1 MTKRALAAGD
11 VLTYPIRSDK
21 FRYEIKIREVLHQSK
36 SEYQSIEVFDT
47 DCFGRV
53 LLLDG
58 HIQLAELDER
68 AYHECLVHIPLLSIR
83 EPKKALVVGGGDGGV
98 LRELLKHPSLEIDM
112 VEIDSGVIDAARAQL
127 PFLNEGCFES
137 PRVSLFLQDAFPF
150 VKDNSRGPYD
160 LIVMDSTDTYEDEEG
175 EISAMLFTQEFFR
188 DCAALL
194 SPNGFVVT
202 QADNPIFCPY
212 SLEEISAQYSKVF
225 AKVGSYH
232 ANVPS
237 FGGSSAYCWASNGVE
252 VNRTWSENSLDL
264 QYLNPT
270 THALAFQDL
279 PFHAPR

>member
-1 MTKRALAAGD
+1 MALQAGD
-11 VLTYPIRSDK
+11 TLSYPIRSDK
-21 FRYEIKIREVLHQSK
+21 FRYEIKIKEVLHRSQT
-36 SEYQSIEVFDT
+36 EFQTIEVFDT
-47 DCFGRV
+47 ESFGRM

-68 AYHECLVHIPLLSIR
+68 AYHECLVHIPLLSIS

-98 LRELLKHPSLEIDM
+98 LRELLKHPNLEVDM

-137 PRVSLFLQDAFPF
+137 PRVSLYLQDAFPF
-150 VKDNSRGPYD
+150 VKDPSKGPYD

-194 SPNGFVVT
+194 SPNGFVIT

-212 SLEEISAQYSKVF
+212 SLEEISAQYGEVF
-225 AKVGSYH
+225 AKVGSYQ
-232 ANVPS
+232 AFVPS
-237 FGGSSAYCWASNGVE
+237 FGGSSAYCWASNGPE
-252 VNRTWSENSLDL
+252 IAKAWPENNLEL
-264 QYLNPT
+264 KFLNPT
-270 THALAFQDL
+270 TYVLAFQEL

>member
-1 MTKRALAAGD
+1 
-11 VLTYPIRSDK
+11 
-21 FRYEIKIREVLHQSK
+21 
-36 SEYQSIEVFDT
+36 
-47 DCFGRV
+47 
-53 LLLDG
+53 LDG

-98 LRELLKHPSLEIDM
+98 LRELLKHPNLEIDM

-150 VKDNSRGPYD
+150 VKDSSRGPYD

-202 QADNPIFCPY
+202 QADNPVFCPY
-212 SLEEISAQYSKVF
+212 SLEEITQQYQAVF
-225 AKVGSYH
+225 ANVGSYH

-237 FGGSSAYCWASNGVE
+237 FGGMSAYCWASHGPE
-252 VNRTWSENSLDL
+252 IHRSWPENDL
-264 QYLNPT
+264 ELHYLNPT
-270 THALAFQDL
+270 TYALAFQAL
-279 PFHAPR
+279 PFHAAR